1 MAVLDAFLGIDG
13 IRGGSTDARYKD
25 WIDVV
30 AYNHGMAQ
38 PPSSTGTGGS
48 AGRTSFQDFVITKA
62 LDRATPRLAVVCA
75 SGQHVRSA
83 TLVLRRAGKSEQP
96 FMEYKLTD
104 VLITSIRPRW
114 GSVDPTIPLEEVS
127 FSYGKIEWKYVDL
140 NGQIVQGGWD
150 LRANRP
156 AASSVGMTDPSE
168 IMPPAGEEESTSGPA
183 EPSAPTG
190 AAESPP
196 SESATSPEELIPK
209 DHLDL

>member
-48 AGRTSFQDFVITKA
+48 AGRTSFHDFVITKA
-62 LDRATPRLAVVCA
+62 LDRATPRLAVACA

-104 VLITSIRPRW
+104 VLITSIRPHW

-140 NGQIVQGGWD
+140 NGRIIQGGWD

-156 AASSVGMTDPSE
+156 TAGRAGMTDPVE
-168 IMPPAGEEESTSGPA
+168 IMPPAGEEESTSDRA
-183 EPSAPTG
+183 APSAPTR
-190 AAESPP
+190 AEEARP
-196 SESATSPEELIPK
+196 SESAASPEELIPK